1 MAATITLKRKCFD
14 HILAIGDE
22 LVKGSAAGPRSQA
35 YYDSLGK
42 ELGNASTEDII
53 KSNKGVIV
61 GSDPGTRTLG
71 GSTSYSK
78 TAPKMNTEQ
87 VAKTS
92 FNNGAKSTGA
102 IQGLKNTWGRAGTMG
117 KAGMIGA
124 GVVGT
129 GLALKGAASLFGGSK
144 KD

>member
-1 MAATITLKRKCFD
+1 MAATIILKRKCY
-14 HILAIGDE
+14 GDTPN
-22 LVKGSAAGPRSQA
+22 LPAVISQSPTPSVVITGAPSPKPVSTPKPAA
-35 YYDSLGK
+35 
-42 ELGNASTEDII
+42 EFVE
-53 KSNKGVIV
+53 KSSV
-61 GSDPGTRTLG
+61 
-71 GSTSYSK
+71 
-78 TAPKMNTEQ
+78 
-87 VAKTS
+87 
-92 FNNGAKSTGA
+92 GA

>member
-1 MAATITLKRKCFD
+1 MAATITLKRKCFNFVQQG
-14 HILAIGDE
+14 IGA
-22 LVKGSAAGPRSQA
+22 LQSH
-35 YYDSLGK
+35 
-42 ELGNASTEDII
+42 
-53 KSNKGVIV
+53 SNTPVMGLQLKPNTA
-61 GSDPGTRTLG
+61 DT
-71 GSTSYSK
+71 STSVLK
-78 TAPKMNTEQ
+78 GLEKEVAVETPIPFKPTATGTE
-87 VAKTS
+87 VNKLAADKKI